1 MKVIFLD
8 IDGVLNTSETF
19 KRRRKE
25 YEKTKRWNIEIDLKR
40 VARLKYIINMTG
52 AKIVLSSSWRLFGEF
67 KNGEY
72 ISKSKQ
78 LNELLNL
85 FNSFGIKIYDI
96 TPHLDY
102 GSKRDKEIMKWLK
115 GKDIETFVVI
125 DDETSFLMEFVGN
138 ELVKTSFL
146 PDGEMLMNM
155 DDCAGLCEEHVNRSI
170 AILNSNEYKYK
181 ERILKYTKDFK

>member
-8 IDGVLNTSETF
+8 IDGVLNTSETYR
-19 KRRRKE
+19 KRREE
-25 YEKTKRWNIEIDLKR
+25 YIKTKRWITEIDLHR

-52 AKIVLSSSWRLFGEF
+52 AKVVLSSSWRLMGEF
-67 KNGEY
+67 SDGEY
-72 ISKSKQ
+72 ISKSNLLK
-78 LNELLNL
+78 ELLDI

-115 GKDIETFVVI
+115 GKDIESFVVI
-125 DDETSFLMEFVGN
+125 DDETSFLMEFVQN
-138 ELVKTSFL
+138 ELIKTSFL

-155 DDCAGLCEEHVNRSI
+155 DDCTGLCEEHVNKAI
-170 AILNSNEYKYK
+170 AVLNSNEYKYK
-181 ERILKYTKDFK
+181 ERVLKYTKK

>member
-25 YEKTKRWNIEIDLKR
+25 YEKSKRWNIEIDLER

-78 LNELLNL
+78 LSDLLNL

-115 GKDIETFVVI
+115 GKDIESFVVI

-138 ELVKTSFL
+138 ELIKTSFL

-155 DDCAGLCEEHVNRSI
+155 DDCTGLCEEHVNRSI